1 MTVLHDLVYDA
12 RMNNNEV
19 AQDTVCEQYLFNGT
33 RCGRPAVTTVALD
46 FTDERKPV
54 CRRHAAQDEER
65 QS

>member
-1 MTVLHDLVYDA
+1 
-12 RMNNNEV
+12 MNNNEV